1 MHTARRRNNFRG
13 IENSPISRQTTVGDF
28 HDPPASS
35 TRPDRGI
42 FPHAAFGRAV
52 DKAHHAAAGAGI
64 SILVTEITGSPLK
77 GCAAALAAGLA
88 KEAWDSTG
96 RGNVEAADVA
106 ATVLGCGVT
115 WRF

>member
-1 MHTARRRNNFRG
+1 MTH
-13 IENSPISRQTTVGDF
+13 PILR
-28 HDPPASS
+28 SS
-35 TRPDRGI
+35 LAGLCLLTLLSGC
-42 FPHAAFGRAV
+42 AV

-64 SILVTEITGSPLK
+64 AIITTELTGSPWK

-88 KEAWDSTG
+88 KEAWDATG
-96 RGNVEAADVA
+96 RGHVEAADVA

>member
-1 MHTARRRNNFRG
+1 MTHPLLRSALAG
-13 IENSPISRQTTVGDF
+13 
-28 HDPPASS
+28 
-35 TRPDRGI
+35 
-42 FPHAAFGRAV
+42 AFSVTLLSGCAV

-96 RGNVEAADVA
+96 RGHVEAADVA